1 MNVKRLS
8 YSSAAIALSVASLFS
23 TLGVANAVGRKP
35 SDVPDGERATVTRV
49 VDGDTIQVN
58 LNGQTATVNYIG
70 VAAPT
75 GSACYAAQATAA
87 NAALI
92 NGQRVVLE
100 SDTQATDGNGAL
112 LRYVYLLDGRMAN
125 EELLSNGN
133 ARTAIEKPN
142 TKRQADL
149 AVLEQQAYAA
159 KRGLWSRCKV
169 AAPQAAYSPT
179 VCATIKVEELI
190 ARNDTFTDRSL
201 LHDGDC
207 VNIMK
212 AENTAGPAWQ
222 GQYIFHPK
230 GSTVSLS
237 NGYVRWKDAF
247 VPMTI
252 DENGNAFVFKSQYV
266 GPKFSHRFETAG
278 RNAADQQL
286 VEYCA
291 ERVLVCACV
300 N

>member
-169 AAPQAAYSPT
+169 AATDQG
-179 VCATIKVEELI
+179 CQ
-190 ARNDTFTDRSL
+190 FTSQEFTGL
-201 LHDGDC
+201 LTHHGIQISMDG
-207 VNIMK
+207 K
-212 AENTAGPAWQ
+212 
-222 GQYIFHPK
+222 
-230 GSTVSLS
+230 
-237 NGYVRWKDAF
+237 
-247 VPMTI
+247 
-252 DENGNAFVFKSQYV
+252 
-266 GPKFSHRFETAG
+266 
-278 RNAADQQL
+278 
-286 VEYCA
+286 
-291 ERVLVCACV
+291 RVLAGQRVCRATLEEH
-300 N
+300 